1 VSPIPGALPRRRVGW
16 ASPLP
21 PQRSGIADYSARLV
35 PALAERLEIE
45 LLAEPGQRPERALA
59 ERFAVRPLAGLPGL
73 AAERGY
79 DAVVYQMGNH
89 PGFHGGILGAL
100 LRHPG
105 IVVLHEAVL
114 HHMVRELTLSA
125 GDPDGYAEAMRYAY
139 GPTGRALA
147 LRAIATGVP
156 LDPWRYPLFERTVDA
171 ARAVVVHNRSTRDRV
186 LAARPAARVEVIPHF
201 VELDELERGAA
212 AGLGSDPRAARA
224 ALGLPP
230 DALVVATFG
239 YLTAAKRLDACLAA
253 FARLRAERPEAVF
266 LLAGEAAPDLD
277 LERRLAGAA
286 GGAGAGVIPLGHL
299 PLDRFLAAMA
309 ATDVALNLRHPTG
322 GETSGTLMRLLAL
335 GKAVVVTDAGAFAE
349 IPDGCVAKVA
359 PDAFEAELLAVVL
372 GRLAGDP
379 ALRAALGGAARRW
392 VAARCALPAV
402 AAAYA
407 ELIEE
412 VASEDFQSAPVVPP
426 LAPYPPED
434 LLAELLRHTGA
445 ELADLVP
452 PGSES
457 ATAEAEAAAG
467 VARAVVDLGLDGPFR

>member
-1 VSPIPGALPRRRVGW
+1 MSPRRRVGW

-21 PQRSGIADYSARLV
+21 PQRSGIADYSVRLL
-35 PALAERLEIE
+35 PALAEHLEIE
-45 LLAEPGQRPERALA
+45 LLVEPGQRPERALA
-59 ERFAVRPLAGLPGL
+59 ERFAVQPLAGLPGL

-79 DAVVYQMGNH
+79 DAVVHQMGNH
-89 PGFHGGILGAL
+89 PGFHGGIQRAL

-105 IVVLHEAVL
+105 VVVLHEAVL

-125 GDPDGYAEAMRYAY
+125 GDAAGYAEAMRYAY

-156 LDPWRYPLFERTVDA
+156 LDPWRWPLFERTVDA
-171 ARAVVVHNRSTRDRV
+171 ARAVVVHNRTTRDRV

-201 VELDELERGAA
+201 VELDELGRGGAA
-212 AGLGSDPRAARA
+212 ADPAAARA
-224 ALGLPP
+224 LLGLPP

-266 LLAGEAAPDLD
+266 LLAGEAAPVLD
-277 LERRLAGAA
+277 LERRLAGEARS
-286 GGAGAGVIPLGHL
+286 GGAGGVIPLGHL

-335 GKAVVVTDAGAFAE
+335 GKATVVTDAGAFAE

-359 PDAFEAELLAVVL
+359 PDAFEAELLAAVL

-392 VAARCALPAV
+392 VAATCALPAV

-407 ELIEE
+407 ALIEE
-412 VASEDFQSAPVVPP
+412 VVREDLRPAPVVPP

-434 LLAELLRHTGA
+434 LLSELLRRAGA

-452 PGSES
+452 PGGDAAAE
-457 ATAEAEAAAG
+457 EAEAAAG
-467 VARAVVDLGLDGPFR
+467 VARAVVEIGLA